1 MHVFRTILTLIIP
14 FPHSSPGKLVSR
26 FYDPK
31 KGTILIDGQ
40 DLTNVDVNSL
50 RSQIGIVSQEPLLFD
65 TTIRTNISY
74 GVADYE
80 NVTDEAIMAVSTPS
94 THFPHQ
100 RSKGQFCRNS
110 SIVSSS
116 VFLIYLSM
124 FKIPLLACRSTFIYA
139 LSTPHYNPGNATGR
153 QSRQR
158 PFLHFFE
165 TVSPRLQHIRR
176 VQRW

>member
-1 MHVFRTILTLIIP
+1 MHASRRILTLIIP
-14 FPHSSPGKLVSR
+14 PPHSSPGKLVSR

-80 NVTDEAIMAVSTPS
+80 NVTDEAIMAVRTPL
-94 THFPHQ
+94 PPPIHQ
-100 RSKGQFCRNS
+100 N
-110 SIVSSS
+110 
-116 VFLIYLSM
+116 
-124 FKIPLLACRSTFIYA
+124 
-139 LSTPHYNPGNATGR
+139 
-153 QSRQR
+153 
-158 PFLHFFE
+158 
-165 TVSPRLQHIRR
+165 
-176 VQRW
+176 

>member
-94 THFPHQ
+94 IHFPHQ
-100 RSKGQFCRNS
+100 RSKDNFAETHPS
-110 SIVSSS
+110 
-116 VFLIYLSM
+116 FL
-124 FKIPLLACRSTFIYA
+124 LLCF
-139 LSTPHYNPGNATGR
+139 
-153 QSRQR
+153 
-158 PFLHFFE
+158 
-165 TVSPRLQHIRR
+165 
-176 VQRW
+176 

>member
-1 MHVFRTILTLIIP
+1 MHAPKRIPTLNIP
-14 FPHSSPGKLVSR
+14 PPHSSPGKLVSR

-94 THFPHQ
+94 IHFPHQ
-100 RSKGQFCRNS
+100 RSKGQFCQNS
-110 SIVSSS
+110 SIVSS

-153 QSRQR
+153 QSRQC